1 MPEAN
6 VITPYRHISERALE
20 LSYGQDRATATAGH
34 GRNRNGASRRKPRE
48 RGQDVSKWILGLL
61 LPEVADEF
69 QRLTDRLKS
78 DPATY
83 SVALAAVHDFLQSLS
98 AKKLE
103 VAVKGVELDG
113 VEAWAAN
120 YLAAMVEY
128 ACVGKQV
135 PVPDWA
141 RAVEPLSTPWFA
153 TRLESLRL
161 HLLTTSPAPFRRR
174 NLFVDS
180 TLGARV

>member
-1 MPEAN
+1 MAKTEQLQLRVTAEQK
-6 VITPYRHISERALE
+6 ERIKA
-20 LSYGQDRATATAGH
+20 QAAQA
-34 GRNRNGASRRKPRE
+34 
-48 RGQDVSKWILGLL
+48 GQDVSKWVLGLL

-78 DPATY
+78 DPFGY
-83 SVALAAVHDFLQSLS
+83 SVALAALHDFLQALN

-103 VAVKGVELDG
+103 LAVRTVELDG
-113 VEAWAAN
+113 VGAWAAN

-128 ACVGKQV
+128 ACVDRQV

-161 HLLTTSPAPFRRR
+161 HLLTSSPAPFRRR

>member
-1 MPEAN
+1 MAKSEQLQLR
-6 VITPYRHISERALE
+6 ITAEQKQRIKVQATRA
-20 LSYGQDRATATAGH
+20 
-34 GRNRNGASRRKPRE
+34 
-48 RGQDVSKWILGLL
+48 GQDVTKWVMSQL

-69 QRLTDRLKS
+69 QRLADRLKS
-78 DPATY
+78 DPSAY
-83 SVALAAVHDFLQSLS
+83 SMALAALHDFLQSLS

-103 VAVKGVELDG
+103 MAVRGLESHGLD
-113 VEAWAAN
+113 AWTAN
-120 YLAAMVEY
+120 YLAAMVEV
-128 ACVGKQV
+128 ACAGKCV
-135 PVPDWA
+135 PIPDWA

-161 HLLTTSPAPFRRR
+161 HLLTSSPAPFRRR

>member
-1 MPEAN
+1 MAKTEQLQLRVTAEQK
-6 VITPYRHISERALE
+6 ERIKA
-20 LSYGQDRATATAGH
+20 QAAQA
-34 GRNRNGASRRKPRE
+34 
-48 RGQDVSKWILGLL
+48 GQDVSKWVLGLL

-69 QRLTDRLKS
+69 QRRIDRLRS
-78 DPATY
+78 DPSAY
-83 SVALAAVHDFLQSLS
+83 SVTFAALHDYLQSLS

-103 VAVKGVELDG
+103 LAVSSVELDG
-113 VEAWAAN
+113 LDAWVAN

-128 ACVGKQV
+128 ACVDRQL
-135 PVPDWA
+135 PIPDWA

-161 HLLTTSPAPFRRR
+161 HLLTSSPAPFRRR

-180 TLGARV
+180 TLGDRV